1 MMNRALMK
9 KQLRRGLNTVF
20 GLEYKRHPEQ
30 WRQIFEVYSSDQAT
44 EEDVLV
50 VGLGA
55 GKVKPEGRGVDYDV
69 GGESWTKY
77 YRHETVALAFALT
90 EEAQEDNLYMNLGA
104 KYARAQARSMQHT
117 KEIKGANV
125 LNYGF
130 TGGATAIGDGQP
142 LFSTAHPLWNGS
154 NGANTLATQADLA
167 EASMEDML
175 TVIFT
180 MVDDRGI
187 PVSAQAVKLIVPPAL
202 QFTAQ
207 RLLMTPGRVGTADN
221 DINAIKSMGLVSGGF
236 AVNQRLT
243 DANAWFIKTDVPDG
257 FKHFV
262 RRPLRKRMQ
271 EDFETGNL
279 RYKADERYVF
289 GVTEWRAGCGSSGLT

>member
-30 WRQIFEVYSSDQAT
+30 WKQIFDVYSSDQAV

-77 YRHETVALAFALT
+77 YRHDTVALAFAIT

-125 LNYGF
+125 LNNGF
-130 TGGATAIGDGQP
+130 TAGAYAIGDGVA
-142 LFSTAHPLWNGS
+142 LFSAAHPLWNGS
-154 NGANTLATQADLA
+154 NGANTLSAQADLA
-167 EASMEDML
+167 EASMEDIL
-175 TVIFT
+175 TLIFT
-180 MVDDRGI
+180 VTDDRGI

-207 RLLMTPGRVGTADN
+207 RLLMTPGRVGTSDN

-257 FKHFV
+257 AKHFV
-262 RRPLRKRMQ
+262 RRGLRKRMQ

-279 RYKADERYVF
+279 RYKADERYAF
-289 GVTEWRAGCGSSGLT
+289 GVTDWRGLFGSSGLT

>member
-20 GLEYKRHPEQ
+20 GLEYKRHAEQ
-30 WRQIFEVYSSDQAT
+30 WKQVFDVYSSDQAT

-55 GKVKPEGRGVDYDV
+55 GKIKPEGRGVDYDV

-90 EEAQEDNLYMNLGA
+90 EEAQDDNLYMNLGA

-125 LNYGF
+125 LNNGF
-130 TGGATAIGDGQP
+130 TGGAYAIGDAQP
-142 LFSTAHPLWNGS
+142 LFSTAHPLWYGG

-180 MVDDRGI
+180 MVDDRNI

-243 DANAWFIKTDVPDG
+243 DPNAWFIKTDVPDG

-262 RRPLRKRMQ
+262 RRGLRKRMQ

-279 RYKADERYVF
+279 RYKADERYCF
-289 GVTEWRAGCGSSGLT
+289 GVTNWRAGCGSSGLT